1 MLVVFS
7 RVLLDSRPRFVGLS
21 IHPSIHPLVCQ
32 SHFTVSA
39 FMGFLGMPLL
49 PKYCFVHPS
58 VCLLVCVHKWKK
70 QAFLLL
76 PTRLPLVLAVYLA
89 LFYLFW
95 SKQII
100 FFTIRMGASKT
111 IFFCLY
117 QTHFIPSLCSVYETP
132 KMAFLKCQKWC
143 FWNAKNG
150 VSETPKMAF
159 LKRQKWRK
167 WNAKNGVNETPKM
180 VILKRQKCRFWN
192 AKKGVS
198 ETLNAVVA

>member
-7 RVLLDSRPRFVGLS
+7 HVLRDSRPRFVGLS
-21 IHPSIHPLVCQ
+21 IRPSIHPFIHWFVNHTLL
-32 SHFTVSA
+32 FSA

-58 VCLLVCVHKWKK
+58 VCLLVCVYKWKN

-159 LKRQKWRK
+159 LKCQK
-167 WNAKNGVNETPKM
+167 G
-180 VILKRQKCRFWN
+180 RFWN
-192 AKKGVS
+192 AKKAVS
-198 ETLNAVVA
+198 ETLNVVVI